1 MADVTTTFGAK
12 DVGFNATVNR
22 MQRTLAGFQSGLGGF
37 ATRLAGLAAAFVG
50 VQQSIA
56 AFRNGLEMAGRLNDL
71 SKTTG
76 EAAGNLAMLERAFQ
90 NNGMAAEQV
99 GVSIAKMSEFIV
111 NLQNGSDAASKAAA
125 TLRISMT
132 DLANKSP
139 VERMEVLMK
148 AIASIRDPALRTAT
162 AVDVFGRSGRAVVPL
177 AMQFSEEMANA
188 GKELGSLVPILNANS
203 ASLDELGDK
212 LKNSVGNKF
221 NELAIGFAAGIT
233 GANDFVTA
241 LSRIDAAGFGKGL
254 GESLRVAFDA
264 PKEAAA
270 AVGHTLMTG
279 VKEAGNWLLAA
290 IEHAGRVY
298 HDMLSNEGFYSG
310 LQKFLEGMFAQ
321 VGRVFTSALIDGIKA
336 AMGLMDWNPL
346 YKPLI
351 DLAKGQMTKLQDDI
365 AIAGEAAAN
374 SMEQGALQMK
384 AAFNNAAAS
393 STIIYKDQLGAA
405 ASADKAVESWTKAK
419 DLSAEIRDNAEK
431 TAQSF
436 GEGSAALTNALN
448 DIRGFDLSPKEGP
461 EARPD
466 WTKSNQPP
474 PSGGGGG
481 SDKRGG
487 GSERASERALTRN
500 ERIAEMQGRSRS
512 RANDERADRLEARGF
527 FRAAD
532 SARQK
537 AERQRNEAMTRG
549 RLKDLYA
556 DGYDG
561 ARNLGEA
568 YDKYRSETPIKG
580 RLTEKQFD
588 EMNRGLVNDQTKT
601 SAERAAEEEAMRDK
615 HAPKGGGK
623 SPAEQIFDLLK
634 KHIPKIDEKL
644 PQTALVYS

>member
-22 MQRTLAGFQSGLGGF
+22 MQRTLAGFQSNLGGF

-50 VQQSIA
+50 VQQSVA
-56 AFRNGLEMAGRLNDL
+56 AFNSALAMGGRLDDL

-76 EAAGNLAMLERAFQ
+76 ASAGELLLLEKAFSLAGSSAEAVGPAIARLNRFMVEASSGGAAQVETMDKLGLSYDQLKGRTPTEQMQLLAKSI
-90 NNGMAAEQV
+90 MALPTPAQRT
-99 GVSIAKMSEFIV
+99 
-111 NLQNGSDAASKAAA
+111 AAA
-125 TLRISMT
+125 MDI
-132 DLANKSP
+132 
-139 VERMEVLMK
+139 
-148 AIASIRDPALRTAT
+148 
-162 AVDVFGRSGRAVVPL
+162 FGRSGSTLIPL
-177 AMQFSEEMANA
+177 FANFSGELDKAQ
-188 GKELGSLVPILNANS
+188 GYLGSLPGLMDQS
-203 ASLDELGDK
+203 ASAMADMEDDIGAVGDK
-212 LKNSVGNKF
+212 FGQFVAGLVAG
-221 NELAIGFAAGIT
+221 AAG
-233 GANDFVTA
+233 ADNFASA
-241 LSRIDAAGFGKGL
+241 LAKIDAAGIGANL

-270 AVGHTLMTG
+270 AVGYTLLTG
-279 VKEAGNWLLAA
+279 VKEAGNYLIAA
-290 IEHAGRVY
+290 FDAAGR
-298 HDMLSNEGFYSG
+298 LLNNLFSNKGFTDGLFKVIEG
-310 LQKFLEGMFAQ
+310 LFAQ
-321 VGRVFTSALIDGIKA
+321 VGATFISSLIDGIKA
-336 AMGLMDWNPL
+336 VMGFMNWNPL
-346 YKPLI
+346 WKPFIEAATSGL
-351 DLAKGQMTKLQDDI
+351 TKLQTDVG
-365 AIAGEAAAN
+365 IAGEAAAN
-374 SMEQGALQMK
+374 SMEQGALQMT
-384 AAFNNAAAS
+384 AAFNKGKRETS
-393 STIIYKDQLGAA
+393 FIYKDILGAA
-405 ASADKAVESWTKAK
+405 DSADKAVESWTKAK
-419 DLSAEIRDNAEK
+419 DLSAEIRDNADK

-436 GEGSAALTNALN
+436 GKGSAALTNALN
-448 DIRGFDLSPKEGP
+448 AIRGFDLSPKEGP

-512 RANDERADRLEARGF
+512 SRNDERADRLEARGF
-527 FRAAD
+527 FRSAD

-568 YDKYRSETPIKG
+568 YDKYKREVPIKD

-601 SAERAAEEEAMRDK
+601 PADRAAEEEAMRDK

-634 KHIPKIDEKL
+634 KHIPAIDEKL

>member
-1 MADVTTTFGAK
+1 
-12 DVGFNATVNR
+12 
-22 MQRTLAGFQSGLGGF
+22 MQRTLAGFQSNLGGF
-37 ATRLAGLAAAFVG
+37 ATKLAGLAAAFVG
-50 VQQSIA
+50 VQQSVA
-56 AFRNGLEMAGRLNDL
+56 AFNNALAMGGRLDDL

-76 EAAGNLAMLERAFQ
+76 ASAGELLLLEKAFSLAGSSAEAVGPAIARLNRFMVEASSGGAAQVETMDKLGLSYDQLKGRTPTEQMQLLAKSI
-90 NNGMAAEQV
+90 MALPTPAQRT
-99 GVSIAKMSEFIV
+99 
-111 NLQNGSDAASKAAA
+111 AAA
-125 TLRISMT
+125 MDI
-132 DLANKSP
+132 
-139 VERMEVLMK
+139 
-148 AIASIRDPALRTAT
+148 
-162 AVDVFGRSGRAVVPL
+162 FGRSGSTLIPL
-177 AMQFSEEMANA
+177 FANFSGELDKAQ
-188 GKELGSLVPILNANS
+188 GYLGSLPGLMDQS
-203 ASLDELGDK
+203 ACAMADMEDDIGAVGDK
-212 LKNSVGNKF
+212 FGQFVAGLVAG
-221 NELAIGFAAGIT
+221 AAGADNFASALAKIDT
-233 GANDFVTA
+233 AGIGAN
-241 LSRIDAAGFGKGL
+241 L
-254 GESLRVAFDA
+254 GEQLRVAFDA

-279 VKEAGNWLLAA
+279 VKEAGNLLLAA

-336 AMGLMDWNPL
+336 AMGFIDWNPL

-461 EARPD
+461 EDRPD

-474 PSGGGGG
+474 PSGGSGR

-512 RANDERADRLEARGF
+512 SANDERADRLEARGF

-549 RLKDLYA
+549 RLKDLYS

-568 YDKYRSETPIKG
+568 YDKYRRETPIKD

-615 HAPKGGGK
+615 HGAKGGK
-623 SPAEQIFDLLK
+623 SDMAKDIADILDKIE
-634 KHIPKIDEKL
+634 KHLPKIDEKL